1 MTYPPTEA
9 ASPRPHTTM
18 KQVAALAG
26 VGTKTV
32 SRVVNSEPN
41 VSPETARRVWEAVRA
56 LDYHVDMQA
65 GSLRRAGGRTL
76 TLGLLI
82 SSVDNPFAGGIHRA
96 VETLCNQR
104 GVAVIASSMDD
115 DPQREIVAV
124 NEFMRRRVDG
134 LVLTTAA
141 EDMRYLAPTLERGL
155 PVVFVDRAPAGIK
168 ADVVASENRAAAA
181 SATRHLLERGHR
193 RIALLV
199 DRITIHTANER
210 RKGFLEE
217 LGRWGVPTADVHI
230 ATELHGAEDAERV
243 LLEMLASPRPPTAV
257 FSAQNLITIGALHA
271 LRKAG
276 KEHSVALI
284 GFDDLPL
291 ADLLVPAVTV
301 VIQDAQEIGRTAAER
316 VFRRLDGEDLPIEKL
331 VIPTR
336 LVERGSG
343 EILPPG

>member
-1 MTYPPTEA
+1 
-9 ASPRPHTTM
+9 
-18 KQVAALAG
+18 
-26 VGTKTV
+26 
-32 SRVVNSEPN
+32 
-41 VSPETARRVWEAVRA
+41 
-56 LDYHVDMQA
+56 
-65 GSLRRAGGRTL
+65 
-76 TLGLLI
+76 
-82 SSVDNPFAGGIHRA
+82 
-96 VETLCNQR
+96 
-104 GVAVIASSMDD
+104 MDD
-115 DPQREIVAV
+115 DPQRETVAV
-124 NEFMRRRVDG
+124 TEFMRRRVDG

-155 PVVFVDRAPAGIK
+155 PVVFVDRAPAGIR

-181 SATRHLLERGHR
+181 AATRHLLERGHR

-199 DRITIHTANER
+199 DRLAIHTANER

-217 LGRWGVPTADVHI
+217 LGRWGVPTAEVHI
-230 ATELHGAEDAERV
+230 AAELHGAEDAERV
-243 LLEMLASPRPPTAV
+243 LLGMLASPHPPTAV

-276 KEHSVALI
+276 KEQSVALI

-301 VIQDAQEIGRTAAER
+301 IIQDAQEIGRTAAER
-316 VFRRLDGEDLPIEKL
+316 IFRRLDGEDLPIEHL

-343 EILPPG
+343 EILPPA